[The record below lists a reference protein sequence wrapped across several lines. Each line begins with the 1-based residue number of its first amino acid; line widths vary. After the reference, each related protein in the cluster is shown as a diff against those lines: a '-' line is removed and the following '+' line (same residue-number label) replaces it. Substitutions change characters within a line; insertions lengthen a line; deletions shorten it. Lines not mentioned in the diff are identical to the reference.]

1 MSNAN
6 TGSHGAGITRLLD
19 LQAIVDVTIAYTWAL
34 DTRRFEDLRQVFL
47 PDATASLG
55 SELTG
60 IDAIIERV
68 DRVLTPLDDSQH
80 LVSNHE
86 VRLDGDRATCRCY
99 FQAQHIRRGTDG
111 GDNFIVA
118 GRYEDDLARTT
129 AGWRIARRVLVPM
142 WSEGNPAVLRRGR
155 TERAE

>member
-1 MSNAN
+1 M
-6 TGSHGAGITRLLD
+6 GPDHAGFARLLD
-19 LQAIVDVTIAYTWAL
+19 RQAIVEVTIAYTWAL
-34 DTRRFEDLRQVFL
+34 DTRRFEDLRQLFL

-55 SELTG
+55 TELTG

-129 AGWRIARRVLVPM
+129 GGWRIARRSLVSM
-142 WSEGNPAVLRRGR
+142 WSDGNPAVIRRLR
-155 TERAE
+155 T